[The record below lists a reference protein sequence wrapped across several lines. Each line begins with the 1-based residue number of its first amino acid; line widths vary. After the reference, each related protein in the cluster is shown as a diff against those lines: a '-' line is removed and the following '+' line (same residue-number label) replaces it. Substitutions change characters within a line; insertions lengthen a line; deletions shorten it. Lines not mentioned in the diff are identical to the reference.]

1 MQQHCSK
8 VYKHDT
14 PGHPQGSR
22 TTRLPHRLVCAVEG
36 LDEINDPK

>member
-1 MQQHCSK
+1 MQQHFST

-22 TTRLPHRLVCAVEG
+22 TTRLPHRFVCAVEG